1 MEIDRNL
8 GAPDADGGGR
18 SAARHSA
25 GRDRK
30 WPFPARVLVAVA
42 LLPLGAALILAAE
55 NDFSFIGMWFDPL
68 MIALMIA
75 TVIVV
80 WTTTARTQR

>member
-1 MEIDRNL
+1 
-8 GAPDADGGGR
+8 
-18 SAARHSA
+18 
-25 GRDRK
+25 
-30 WPFPARVLVAVA
+30 VA
-42 LLPLGAALILAAE
+42 LLPLWAALILAAE